1 MFLINLNSTNKAIKI
16 TLSLALMV
24 FVLTMTPAST
34 FVQITK
40 PAEAAPLT
48 SVKISPTNNIVNT
61 RTTYDIFFVTATT
74 GTIKFIQMT
83 FPSGSSVDTATL
95 IERSGIGTGSISTPS
110 ANQVI
115 YSVTN
120 PVSVPAGTTIRL
132 QIAKIA
138 NSNTEDDTSRLS
150 ITTQDANNAVIDGPT
165 NSFSFPIKAINGNDV
180 SPAFMK
186 SKTLNDDD
194 PGNAQGWDPN
204 DVDDAFLILDSEIN
218 SQSRVIVNT
227 AGTGGT
233 VCSTSG
239 IGGSGGFIVNCDRP
253 VVSLAKLHYT
263 IINNLPVNVVTSSLS
278 ESSSPFDSSQGSQ
291 NLFPPSLP

>member
-1 MFLINLNSTNKAIKI
+1 MVSKGIKI
-16 TLSLALMV
+16 TLSLVLMA

-34 FVQITK
+34 FLEVIK

-48 SVKISPTNNIVNT
+48 SVFIHPTNNIVNT
-61 RTTYDIFFVTATT
+61 RTTYDIFLKTATT
-74 GTIKFIQMT
+74 ETIKFIDIA
-83 FPSGSSVDTATL
+83 FPTSFDVSAAKL
-95 IERSGIGTGSISTPS
+95 IDRSGIGTGSISAQSPT
-110 ANQVI
+110 VLI
-115 YSVTN
+115 YTVTN

-132 QIAKIA
+132 EIGRII
-138 NSNTEDDTSRLS
+138 NSDTAGDFRPILTTE
-150 ITTQDANNAVIDGPT
+150 DANNVIIDGPT
-165 NSFSFPIKAINGNDV
+165 NSFSFPIKAITASDI
-180 SPAFMK
+180 SPGFMK

-204 DVDDAFLILDSEIN
+204 DVDDAFLITDSEIN

-253 VVSLAKLHYT
+253 VVSLAKLHYI
-263 IINNLPVNVVTSSLS
+263 IINNLPVNVVTSSVS
-278 ESSSPFDSSQGSQ
+278 ASSSPFDSLQGSQ

>member
-1 MFLINLNSTNKAIKI
+1 MFLINLTSPNKVSKGIKI
-16 TLSLALMV
+16 TLTLALMV

-34 FVQITK
+34 FFEVVK

-138 NSNTEDDTSRLS
+138 NLNTEDDTVRVS
-150 ITTQDANNAVIDGPT
+150 ITTQDANQAIIDGPT

-180 SPAFMK
+180 SPGFMIR
-186 SKTLNDDD
+186 KTLNVGTAGWN
-194 PGNAQGWDPN
+194 PNNAQHNFIISDN
-204 DVDDAFLILDSEIN
+204 DVTEAEADSIFISVMNRFNDAGGCTVGDYDDGFFK
-218 SQSRVIVNT
+218 VI
-227 AGTGGT
+227 
-233 VCSTSG
+233 CST
-239 IGGSGGFIVNCDRP
+239 P
-253 VVSLAKLHYT
+253 PEETAQLHYVIT
-263 IINNLPVNVVTSSLS
+263 KLPPNVVASSLS
-278 ESSSPFDSSQGSQ
+278 ESSSPFDS
-291 NLFPPSLP
+291 LLKDK